1 MTETIVVA
9 IGIGALALVFIYLGC
24 LMCKKGKNH
33 FTS

>member
-9 IGIGALALVFIYLGC
+9 IGIGALALVFYISWLFDVE
-24 LMCKKGKNH
+24 KGKNH